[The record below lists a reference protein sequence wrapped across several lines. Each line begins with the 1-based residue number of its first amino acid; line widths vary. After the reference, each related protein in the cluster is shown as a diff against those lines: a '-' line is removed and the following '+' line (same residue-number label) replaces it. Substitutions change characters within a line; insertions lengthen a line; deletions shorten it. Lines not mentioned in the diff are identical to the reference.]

1 MIRYLGHKVSHLQ
14 VKPLRPVRALVE
26 HRRVDELREDRRRH
40 RRERRRRHVGL
51 RPQRRRRQRRR
62 RVDVVEGVALSGDGV
77 GETADVELFVR
88 MSDRRQDFR

>member
-1 MIRYLGHKVSHLQ
+1 MMIRYLGHKVSHLQ
-14 VKPLRPVRALVE
+14 VKPLRPVHALVE

-51 RPQRRRRQRRR
+51 RPQRRRRR

-77 GETADVELFVR
+77 GETSDVELFVR
-88 MSDRRQDFR
+88 MPNRRQDFR

>member
-1 MIRYLGHKVSHLQ
+1 MMIRYLGHKVSHLQ

-51 RPQRRRRQRRR
+51 RPQRRRQRRR

-77 GETADVELFVR
+77 GETSDVELFVR
-88 MSDRRQDFR
+88 MPNRRQDFR

>member
-1 MIRYLGHKVSHLQ
+1 MMICNLGHEVSHLQ

-51 RPQRRRRQRRR
+51 RPQRRRRR

-88 MSDRRQDFR
+88 VPDRRQDFR